1 MQLYVEVERQRA
13 PERMVARP
21 LIRRGVCMCMC
32 MCTCTCTCTCM
43 IVIVEAFQV
52 CSSESQL
59 PSDIEERAGQAFGL
73 HSAEVPLSLCAALRF
88 SACTALKQ
96 PVHYV
101 HLYPSTTAAAAAAA
115 VSEHQRDR

>member
-73 HSAEVPLSLCAALRF
+73 HSAEVPLSLCAALLC
-88 SACTALKQ
+88 SALLCSEAAGALCASVPQ
-96 PVHYV
+96 H
-101 HLYPSTTAAAAAAA
+101 HCCCRCCSC
-115 VSEHQRDR
+115 Q